1 MTKEIKKPTI
11 LVPLDYYPQSM
22 AAYNY
27 SKILAQATN
36 CSLTIL
42 YIIEEPGFFAK
53 NFLGKEQRAEII
65 HQAEDKLRELIE
77 NDPDLREKKIE
88 AYPVIRKGNV
98 YKKIINLARD
108 IKPKLIIMGRTD
120 SSNLRKNLTGTNTQH
135 IVSEAQTPVITIK
148 GSHEITTNNHIL
160 LPLDLTHPVK
170 KKIAK
175 AIEIAEYLNARVSVL
190 SVLQSNWLSKK
201 IKFQKILEEIKRIFT
216 KYEISCDVN
225 LMTARNESET
235 QIINQ
240 YAQEIGADLIMM
252 MTHQEMD
259 IHHYFIGST
268 AKKIIDESELPVL
281 SIIPDPELNLNIKHY
296 LFKEIVDPLQV
307 L

>member
-120 SSNLRKNLTGTNTQH
+120 SSNFKKNLTGTNTQH

-201 IKFQKILEEIKRIFT
+201 IKFQKILEEIKKIFSIY
-216 KYEISCDVN
+216 KISCEVN
-225 LMTARNESET
+225 LMTARNESEI

-240 YAQEIGADLIMM
+240 YALEIGADLIMM